1 MGWTKIGDRE
11 IEPSFDL
18 PISVLGKTDR
28 AGRSDPFQSRGDVDA
43 VAHQVAIAFFDDV
56 AEMNADAKFDAF
68 VRRHAGI
75 ALDHAVL
82 HFECAAHGVNDAAE
96 LNDAAVAG
104 ALDDAAMMDG
114 DRGIDQV
121 AAQRA

>member
-1 MGWTKIGDRE
+1 
-11 IEPSFDL
+11 
-18 PISVLGKTDR
+18 
-28 AGRSDPFQSRGDVDA
+28 
-43 VAHQVAIAFFDDV
+43 
-56 AEMNADAKFDAF
+56 MNSDAKFDAF

-75 ALDHAVL
+75 ALNHAVL

-104 ALDDAAMMDG
+104 ALDNPSVMHG
-114 DRGIDQV
+114 DRGVNHI